1 MKRKHK
7 RHVRLTKAE
16 VIEIKDLYKRKW
28 EVRLGQVE
36 LALKFGV
43 SQPTISR
50 INTGRHR
57 FA

>member
-1 MKRKHK
+1 MKRK
-7 RHVRLTKAE
+7 RHIRLTKAE

-28 EVRLGQVE
+28 EVGLDQVE